1 MATIYGT
8 SGNDTI
14 YGGSGSDSLNGE
26 AEPQR
31 VQGSWPECGC
41 CFTPAIFGPYRGQ
54 NPREPDI
61 FSLTFGA
68 LRGARTAGRG
78 TMATYTGISGAGTFG
93 DVVRGSKD
101 IRGTRKRT
109 RLTPEIRIE
118 RQASLSPSS
127 GV

>member
-61 FSLTFGA
+61 FSLIFGA
-68 LRGARTAGRG
+68 VPGARTSGRG
-78 TMATYTGISGAGTFG
+78 TMATYIGISGAGTFG

-101 IRGTRKRT
+101 IRGTRKRI

-118 RQASLSPSS
+118 ASLSPST